1 MVASFGGAEHS
12 PGRRGDVR
20 LHHRESGRRCGF
32 SGMWVVTSHR
42 IMEKQTK

>member
-1 MVASFGGAEHS
+1 MVASFKGAGHS

-20 LHHRESGRRCGF
+20 VHYRESGRRCGF
-32 SGMWVVTSHR
+32 SGMWVVTSPR